1 MFIRRCFR
9 IRLIIWGWIWS
20 WLWFWSR
27 FRRWSIA
34 MITRI
39 IRVTI
44 WCISYSYYLVQIIWS
59 YCFTTGYGLI
69 SVVSRNYWSFNSTKG
84 IAIDIPR
91 TWISDFTSHL
101 LNYLSLALG
110 QCICAT
116 GCRLAHST

>member
-39 IRVTI
+39 TRVTI
-44 WCISYSYYLVQIIWS
+44 WCISYSYYLVQIIWG
-59 YCFTTGYGLI
+59 YCFTTGYVLI
-69 SVVSRNYWSFNSTKG
+69 SVVSRNYWSIDITKG
-84 IAIDIPR
+84 MAFHIPR
-91 TWISDFTSHL
+91 SYVDNQI
-101 LNYLSLALG
+101 G
-110 QCICAT
+110 
-116 GCRLAHST
+116 RAHV